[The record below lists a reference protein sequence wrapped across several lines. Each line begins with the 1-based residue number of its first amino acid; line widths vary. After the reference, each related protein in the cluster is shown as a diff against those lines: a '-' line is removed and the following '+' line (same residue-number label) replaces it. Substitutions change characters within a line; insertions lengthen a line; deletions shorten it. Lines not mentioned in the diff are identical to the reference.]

1 MLSSSYNVLGSE
13 KNAGG
18 VEEQSYN
25 VLGSEKTVGG
35 GGSRERVQENEGN
48 LLLEPAASSHCDFP
62 LLRLPSQS

>member
-18 VEEQSYN
+18 AEEQSYN
-25 VLGSEKTVGG
+25 VLGSEKTVGR
-35 GGSRERVQENEGN
+35 GSRERVQENEGN